1 MRDGGRTQSRLSRL
15 SLDRASGELIYVSD
29 SVEIHVFFQHGNIA
43 WATNSL
49 RPLEFTRYLLESAE
63 IDPAT
68 FREILE
74 SCRRE
79 KRPLGE
85 TLIAWGVATKEEV
98 RAALRHQIEGA
109 LSGVVESEASELL
122 FLKRSAQYADYDDTL
137 TFDLADL
144 TYAPSDLPRT
154 PSVVVPSSAPPPSD
168 APMQLRIALDGV
180 RWVEE
185 VRAGQ
190 ASARIPG
197 DLFDNTLR
205 DGARLVT
212 LQSSTET
219 LAGVLLTPER
229 SLFCL
234 VEPAVT
240 IGAITTLLGSLS
252 TIPAVAPAS
261 SPLGVVPPR
270 AIGRA
275 PDDRVASVFG
285 EFLERA
291 SDVRAVFL
299 TTRSKR
305 SDSIF
310 GITRGSIAGE
320 DLEQLVLRR
329 GRAFT
334 ASVVPRDAEP
344 PRAADVEGTTSF
356 RGMTV
361 EATCVLFATEIVVD
375 GATHL
380 VWVVLDDAVSKGV
393 AWGYLTSLGRTL
405 ARALRQESV
414 EEAEPHRPAFASM
427 SLVS

>member
-1 MRDGGRTQSRLSRL
+1 MRDSGRTRSRLSRL

-29 SVEIHVFFQHGNIA
+29 TVEIHVFFQHGNIA

-98 RAALRHQIEGA
+98 RAALRHQIECA
-109 LSGVVESEASELL
+109 LSGVVESEPSELL
-122 FLKRSAQYADYDDTL
+122 FLKRSAQYADYDVTL
-137 TFDLADL
+137 TFDLSDL
-144 TYAPSDLPRT
+144 TYAPADLPRT

-219 LAGVLLTPER
+219 LAGVLLAPER

-252 TIPAVAPAS
+252 TMPAGSPAS
-261 SPLGVVPPR
+261 SPLGVGPQR

-305 SDSIF
+305 NDSIF

-344 PRAADVEGTTSF
+344 PSTADVEGTTSF

-405 ARALRQESV
+405 ARALRQEAV
-414 EEAEPHRPAFASM
+414 EEAEPYRPAFASM